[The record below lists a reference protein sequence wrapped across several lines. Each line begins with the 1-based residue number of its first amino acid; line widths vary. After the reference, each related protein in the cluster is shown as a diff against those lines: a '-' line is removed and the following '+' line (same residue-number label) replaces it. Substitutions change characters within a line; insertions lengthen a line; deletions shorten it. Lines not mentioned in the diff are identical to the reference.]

1 MKIKKSSIAYIMTL
15 NKAHYFE
22 KNPGYTSEIICQSD
36 LKDALNFECCSTA
49 ETVQSKK
56 AKLDQVTPKI

>member
-1 MKIKKSSIAYIMTL
+1 MTL